1 MRQLILV
8 EANAVA
14 LGDAVRRVI
23 EERGSI
29 PVLVAG
35 SGALADKVRD
45 NLAMVEPKCEVSLEA
60 SASVARAGSVVVL
73 TATTGKTLA
82 DELITLVDVDDLT
95 VLAPVTEWHYSRR
108 PLFLISIPKAGTH
121 LLYELAQALGYAT
134 GQELGPS
141 VVAEGGKWYCVEFTN
156 SHTVARD
163 FFVDSVRRAR
173 FGHRAHAF
181 PRSPA
186 LFIFRHPLDVLVSEA
201 RYYGRDGKTVFA
213 GYFAGKSLDERIA
226 MLLDDPWLLGS
237 LRDRIGGFL
246 PWLSFPN
253 VVPLSFEELV
263 GESGGGSRESQL
275 RLIWSI
281 MLKLQ
286 VPGRPDAVAARVFNP
301 HSPTFNEGQA
311 GAYAKTLT
319 PEVVADFESRNGDLL
334 SAFGYAPGQGMV
346 APDII
351 AARRRRVLEC
361 SSVDYSSMPLTIR
374 EDLLGCNLVRYKDEF
389 YAVPRQS
396 GPIALEAVDPVV
408 LRRLPRAATLSALE
422 ALLLLGADQLAQRF
436 AAADQ
441 IGEMLRSGGR
451 TGGAA
456 TELEETGEPFNLLES
471 YRGFNLLTYH
481 GAFVALRQSI
491 GEVVL
496 DAPVQDIK
504 ARYGEGDVIAAADL
518 EGLRQLVDSF
528 VAVRGVGEQLAVVAA
543 RQASLPPAV
552 ARLTAGLAAEAEHVA
567 ALARDQRAGQEV
579 VARLASDVD
588 GLSSTLAARAEDAEL
603 LHTIVTRVEDDV
615 AQLRSELEPASSTLK
630 ALTGERDELRRA
642 VARLEAEVA
651 QSRSALASASSV
663 LTALIGERDELRA
676 SVSRIEEGNEAVR
689 SAHAAFVAEQERA
702 HAMAVTQI
710 GRLTQRLDS
719 GLIARVKRVF
729 APSTKLE

>member
-8 EANAVA
+8 EANAAA
-14 LGDAVRRVI
+14 LGDAVRRAV

-45 NLAMVEPKCEVSLEA
+45 NLATFEPKCEIWLEA

-73 TATTGKTLA
+73 TATTGEALA

-95 VLAPVTEWHYSRR
+95 VVAPVTDWHYSRR

-134 GQELGPS
+134 GAELGPS
-141 VVAEGGKWYCVEFTN
+141 VVAEGGMWYCLEFTN

-213 GYFAGKSLDERIA
+213 GYFAGKTLDERIA
-226 MLLDDPWLLGS
+226 TLLDDPWLLGS

-263 GESGGGSRESQL
+263 GESGGGSRENQL

-301 HSPTFNEGQA
+301 QSPTFNEGQA

-334 SAFGYAPGQGMV
+334 SAFGYAPGQATV

-361 SSVDYSSMPLTIR
+361 SSVDYSSRLLPFKVR
-374 EDLLGCNLVRYKDEF
+374 DDYLGCNLVQFKDEF
-389 YAVPRQS
+389 YAVPKQA
-396 GPIALEAVDPVV
+396 GPIALEAVDPEM
-408 LRRLPRAATLSALE
+408 LRKLPRAATLSALE

-436 AAADQ
+436 AAADK
-441 IGEMLRSGGR
+441 IGELLRNGGR
-451 TGGAA
+451 MGGVTADF
-456 TELEETGEPFNLLES
+456 EESGEPFRLL
-471 YRGFNLLTYH
+471 
-481 GAFVALRQSI
+481 
-491 GEVVL
+491 
-496 DAPVQDIK
+496 
-504 ARYGEGDVIAAADL
+504 
-518 EGLRQLVDSF
+518 
-528 VAVRGVGEQLAVVAA
+528 
-543 RQASLPPAV
+543 
-552 ARLTAGLAAEAEHVA
+552 
-567 ALARDQRAGQEV
+567 
-579 VARLASDVD
+579 
-588 GLSSTLAARAEDAEL
+588 
-603 LHTIVTRVEDDV
+603 
-615 AQLRSELEPASSTLK
+615 
-630 ALTGERDELRRA
+630 
-642 VARLEAEVA
+642 
-651 QSRSALASASSV
+651 
-663 LTALIGERDELRA
+663 
-676 SVSRIEEGNEAVR
+676 
-689 SAHAAFVAEQERA
+689 
-702 HAMAVTQI
+702 
-710 GRLTQRLDS
+710 
-719 GLIARVKRVF
+719 
-729 APSTKLE
+729 